1 MLKCYKS
8 NTSMVSGFYTQNQSK
23 CFYKVFF
30 SKVTNVVY
38 RSVTLIILVTPLYSS
53 IVFGCDLFLNG
64 YCFLLISRGALE
76 KWISFLMS
84 LLVDGT
90 VFGVDVSGRV

>member
-1 MLKCYKS
+1 MLKFYKS
-8 NTSMVSGFYTQNQSK
+8 NTSMVSGFYIQNQSK

-30 SKVTNVVY
+30 SQVNNVAY

-64 YCFLLISRGALE
+64 YCFPLISCGALE
-76 KWISFLMS
+76 KYS

-90 VFGVDVSGRV
+90 VFGVNVSGRV